1 MEIIEQIR
9 QVANIV
15 ELASSYTTL
24 KKRGSKQV
32 GLCPF
37 HSEKTPSFT
46 VDETKQLF
54 HCFGC
59 GAGGDV
65 FSLVMQKENFT
76 FPEAIKFL
84 AEKYHVPLPQ
94 QTRVSPQVLKL
105 EERILKINEMALVH
119 FSNNL
124 ARTKEGEKALD
135 YLKKRDITEK
145 TIEELK
151 IGYAQNAWDATV
163 SYFRGKNVPDELLE
177 KAGLALPGQ
186 KGKGSYDRFRGRII
200 FPIFSQKGKVLA
212 FGGRTI
218 FEADPKYL
226 NSPETLVYSKGK
238 EIYGLNLSLETV
250 RQKGEIILVE
260 GYMDFASLFQA
271 GIKNCAA
278 SLGTAL
284 TQNQVYIVRR
294 FATRIILN
302 YDGDTAGLAAAG
314 RAVSLCFESG
324 IRPRVLVL
332 PEKCDPDLFIRKYG
346 PERYLKLSE
355 KSRTGLEFLIS
366 TMKRSYKLDVPE
378 DKARLVS
385 ALMREIDKIPDAVTK
400 SEYLR
405 QMSNDLNVDEKL
417 LRGMAQQEKPVRKD
431 EDGDPFLPAEKRLLQ
446 ILAEGGTVGR
456 WIASCLKEDDVTGLK
471 GEPLFRFLL
480 DSLRKDKGLQFQD
493 MQQAVGAPLA
503 SQLSRV
509 LFEKQQESTE
519 LDAGECIKSLRRMRL
534 ENRLKELQREIVR
547 VEKRGEKEKLAP
559 LLYQRQSITKEIMA
573 L

>member
-1 MEIIEQIR
+1 MFVFVG
-9 QVANIV
+9 VA
-15 ELASSYTTL
+15 
-24 KKRGSKQV
+24 V
-32 GLCPF
+32 GVSVAVGVRVVVGVAVSVGIGVSVAVAL
-37 HSEKTPSFT
+37 
-46 VDETKQLF
+46 
-54 HCFGC
+54 
-59 GAGGDV
+59 GAG
-65 FSLVMQKENFT
+65 
-76 FPEAIKFL
+76 
-84 AEKYHVPLPQ
+84 
-94 QTRVSPQVLKL
+94 
-105 EERILKINEMALVH
+105 
-119 FSNNL
+119 
-124 ARTKEGEKALD
+124 
-135 YLKKRDITEK
+135 
-145 TIEELK
+145 
-151 IGYAQNAWDATV
+151 
-163 SYFRGKNVPDELLE
+163 
-177 KAGLALPGQ
+177 
-186 KGKGSYDRFRGRII
+186 
-200 FPIFSQKGKVLA
+200 
-212 FGGRTI
+212 
-218 FEADPKYL
+218 
-226 NSPETLVYSKGK
+226 
-238 EIYGLNLSLETV
+238 
-250 RQKGEIILVE
+250 
-260 GYMDFASLFQA
+260 
-271 GIKNCAA
+271 
-278 SLGTAL
+278 
-284 TQNQVYIVRR
+284 
-294 FATRIILN
+294 
-302 YDGDTAGLAAAG
+302 
-314 RAVSLCFESG
+314 
-324 IRPRVLVL
+324 VLVL
-332 PEKCDPDLFIRKYG
+332 AGARAGPISGVLVSAMTPAAGLGSDLFIRKYG

-378 DKARLVS
+378 DKSRLVS

-431 EDGDPFLPAEKRLLQ
+431 ENGDLFLPAEKRLLQ